1 MVPISFS
8 VSEHQQYIYSLCLIC
23 APCQAYTWAV
33 PSTWDT
39 LQPARYL
46 SFTWLTHF
54 LLPWPHFLAETL
66 VWSLSS
72 SVSPAACSLKAYDF
86 LYIVWAQCV
95 FTMCVW
101 MCVQSCL
108 TLCDPM
114 NYSPPG
120 FSVHGFFQARIL
132 EWVAISSTR
141 DQTHISVSCI
151 GRCILYHWA
160 TWEVLLTLLMQAFL
174 YLCLLFDFH
183 FT

>member
-23 APCQAYTWAV
+23 APCPTYTWAV

-46 SFTWLTHF
+46 SFTWLIHF

-120 FSVHGFFQARIL
+120 FSVHGIFQARIL
-132 EWVAISSTR
+132 ELVAISSSR
-141 DQTHISVSCI
+141 DWICISCISCI
-151 GRCILYHWA
+151 GRWI
-160 TWEVLLTLLMQAFL
+160 F
-174 YLCLLFDFH
+174 F
-183 FT
+183 